1 MSLSDSEKT
10 DYADRLYEA
19 YETKEP
25 IEPITED
32 DTELTTE
39 EAYEIQAKVV
49 ERIREDT
56 EGIGHKLGLV
66 SEAKQEQLGIQ
77 EPIFGYISEENV
89 LDGEPIPSSE
99 MINPRLEAE
108 IGFIL
113 REDIEP
119 PVTTTDVLSA
129 TQAVVPVVELIES
142 RFKGWSIPTAQD
154 VIADNTSTAKLAIG
168 ETFRDI
174 RDIDL
179 VHEGVT
185 VSVNGELEATGVGA
199 DIMGHPARSVAWL
212 GNRLADLDER
222 LVAGELVMSGGISA
236 AIDTEPGDVYHVTF
250 GNLGSIELRAE

>member
-1 MSLSDSEKT
+1 MSLNDSEKT
-10 DYADRLYEA
+10 DYANRLYDA

-25 IEPITED
+25 VEPITED
-32 DTELTTE
+32 EGELTTE

-49 ERIREDT
+49 ERIRADT
-56 EGIGHKLGLV
+56 AGIGHKLGLV

-89 LDGEPIPSSE
+89 LDGEPIPASD

-113 REDIEP
+113 DEDVEP
-119 PVTTTDVLSA
+119 PVTTADVLSA
-129 TQAVVPVVELIES
+129 TRAVVPVVELIES
-142 RFKGWSIPTAQD
+142 RFKGWTIPTAQD

-168 ETFRDI
+168 EQFSDVRDL
-174 RDIDL
+174 DL

-185 VSVNGELEATGVGA
+185 VSVNGEIEATGVGA

-212 GNRLADLDER
+212 GNRLADLDEQ

-236 AIDTEPGDVYHVTF
+236 AIDIEAGDVFHVTF
-250 GNLGSIELRAE
+250 GEMGSVELRAE

>member
-1 MSLSDSEKT
+1 MGLNDSEKT
-10 DYADRLYEA
+10 DYANRLYEA

-25 IEPITED
+25 VEPITEEK
-32 DTELTTE
+32 ELTTE
-39 EAYEIQAKVV
+39 EAYEIQDRVV
-49 ERIREDT
+49 ERIRENTD
-56 EGIGHKLGLV
+56 GIGHKLGLV
-66 SEAKQEQLGIQ
+66 SDAKQEQLGIK

-89 LDGEPIPSSE
+89 LDGEPIPAAD

-113 REDIEP
+113 DEDVEP
-119 PVTTTDVLSA
+119 PVKTADVLSA
-129 TQAVVPVVELIES
+129 TRAVVPVVELIES
-142 RFKGWSIPTAQD
+142 RFKGWTIPTAQD

-168 ETFRDI
+168 ERFNDVRDL
-174 RDIDL
+174 DL

-185 VSVNGELEATGVGA
+185 VSVNGEIEATGVGA

-250 GNLGSIELRAE
+250 GNMGSIELRAE